1 VPSAAATVDPA
12 PIAKYQLLVASW
24 ASNTR
29 FVEAI
34 QELVNNPG
42 VLATDDFSRHGVP
55 HRQVIP
61 ALAQRDRRDQAAGL
75 RINVRCRERSG
86 SIDICVTIMVGG
98 TAYVGCAT
106 FQPPIVLSG
115 GVV

>member
-12 PIAKYQLLVASW
+12 PIAQYQLLVASW
-24 ASNTR
+24 ASNPR

-42 VLATDDFSRHGVP
+42 MLATDDFRATEFLTGKGFQLPPNATAEIKLPGSGSTF
-55 HRQVIP
+55 
-61 ALAQRDRRDQAAGL
+61 DAGSG
-75 RINVRCRERSG
+75 SG
-86 SIDICVTIMVGG
+86 SIDICVTITVGG